1 MNERETNAPE
11 RLARTTIYENPWV
24 SLYVDRVRFPGGRVI
39 EAHHVLHF
47 DKEAVAAIV
56 EDADSSRVLL
66 VEAYRYVV
74 GSIQWEVPAGSID
87 PGETAIDAAARE
99 VREESG
105 YATVNHQAVAA
116 FEPINGIGDKVHHL
130 VYCRAV
136 GEPGVRRH
144 AHRGRVVPCSELVRE
159 VRGYSLEEHEAREVI
174 RPHVSNLRR
183 KLKASGQNPN
193 IIVNVRGIGY
203 RLAETS

>member
-1 MNERETNAPE
+1 MNEQETNAPE

-130 VYCRAV
+130 VLCQAV
-136 GEPGVRRH
+136 GEQGSFD
-144 AHRGRVVPCSELVRE
+144 ANE
-159 VRGYSLEEHEAREVI
+159 VRAVRWVSREEVEAMVRQGQVRDGYTLTGLLWWLWQRDRAV
-174 RPHVSNLRR
+174 
-183 KLKASGQNPN
+183 
-193 IIVNVRGIGY
+193 
-203 RLAETS
+203 

>member
-1 MNERETNAPE
+1 MNKHEMDAPM

-24 SLYVDRVRFPGGRVI
+24 SLYVDRVRFPGGRII

-56 EDADSSRVLL
+56 EDVEGRILL
-66 VEAYRYVV
+66 VEVYRYVV
-74 GSIQWEVPAGSID
+74 GSIQWELPAGSID

-130 VYCRAV
+130 VRCQAV
-136 GEPGVRRH
+136 GEQGLFDVN
-144 AHRGRVVPCSELVRE
+144 E
-159 VRGYSLEEHEAREVI
+159 VRAVRWVSRPDVAAMVRSGAVRDGYTLTGLLWWLWQRDDA
-174 RPHVSNLRR
+174 
-183 KLKASGQNPN
+183 A
-193 IIVNVRGIGY
+193 
-203 RLAETS
+203 